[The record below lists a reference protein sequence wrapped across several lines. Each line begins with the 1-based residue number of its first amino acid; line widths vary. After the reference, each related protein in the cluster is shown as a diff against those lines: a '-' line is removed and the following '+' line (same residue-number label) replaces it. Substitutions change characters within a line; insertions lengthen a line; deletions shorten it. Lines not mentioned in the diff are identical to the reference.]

1 MDSEPIEGQEAELE
15 PIPRG
20 QTIFDK
26 LWLLFL
32 ISLALSLILY
42 NLWGL
47 IDLMN
52 VPPAPY

>member
-1 MDSEPIEGQEAELE
+1 MDSEPIEGQEPELE

-20 QTIFDK
+20 QTWFDK